1 MTTLQDIFNSRYVTQ
16 LCYMITIESLLS
28 ILDDNCGILTIDL
41 IDEDNLIQI
50 SFNTVS

>member
-1 MTTLQDIFNSRYVTQ
+1 
-16 LCYMITIESLLS
+16 MITIESLLS

-50 SFNTVS
+50 DPDR